1 MAAAA
6 SWVFDTGVQD
16 HCADVLECP
25 PAELAGEIAGNVAV
39 ERLVVAPVRIV
50 DARVQK
56 KSPQARVLLPAVN
69 AIERAVGVAL
79 KQGVIA
85 TSARMACAGVKEK
98 RPRIPIRLSAV
109 FAVLAHVTYLVEG
122 GCSLPNLSGFV

>member
-6 SWVFDTGVQD
+6 SWVLDAGVQD
-16 HCADVLECP
+16 HCADVLERP

-39 ERLVVAPVRIV
+39 KRFVVAPVRIV

-56 KSPQARVLLPAVN
+56 KRPQARVLLPAVH
-69 AIERAVGVAL
+69 AVERAVGVAL
-79 KQGVIA
+79 EQGVIA
-85 TSARMACAGVKEK
+85 TPARMACAGVMEK

-109 FAVLAHVTYLVEG
+109 FTVLAHAT
-122 GCSLPNLSGFV
+122 CLS

>member
-16 HCADVLECP
+16 HRADVLECP

-56 KSPQARVLLPAVN
+56 KRPQAPVLLPAVH

-85 TSARMACAGVKEK
+85 TSARMACAGVMEK

-109 FAVLAHVTYLVEG
+109 FAVLAHATCL
-122 GCSLPNLSGFV
+122 CRRWL